1 MDLIDGIK
9 EKLEELKVE
18 VQGSQLPPEIILNSK
33 IRMFL
38 DFIKSKK
45 EHLDLAFAYP
55 TFRLFWLPEDFE
67 HKNQNM
73 ELRQQDFKKTHL
85 DFC

>member
-9 EKLEELKVE
+9 EELEELKVE
-18 VQGSQLPPEIILNSK
+18 VQGSQLPPEMILNFK

-45 EHLDLAFAYP
+45 ENLALAFAYP
-55 TFRLFWLPEDFE
+55 TFRLF
-67 HKNQNM
+67 
-73 ELRQQDFKKTHL
+73 
-85 DFC
+85 